1 MTPQQTIQRIS
12 NLVWNAG
19 DRDWENAVKHIGY
32 ALRAIA
38 QGKHWYEGLDYLLPG
53 GPAQYDYENKGE
65 NRQAYVALIATVS
78 ACWSEIEALRD
89 DLGTEDFAFIL
100 SEMARGYNDFSKDL
114 VHSAL
119 YCTSWN
125 SEDII
130 LAACQ

>member
-1 MTPQQTIQRIS
+1 MTTPQETIQRFS

-38 QGKHWYEGLDYLLPG
+38 QGRRWYEGLDYLLPG

-78 ACWSEIEALRD
+78 NCWDEIEDLRD
-89 DLGTEDFAFIL
+89 DLGTEAFASVL
-100 SEMARGYNDFSKDL
+100 NDMSQGYNDFSKDL
-114 VHSAL
+114 VHAAL

-125 SEDII
+125 SPK
-130 LAACQ
+130 L